1 MTSRAMTTRPA
12 MMARP
17 VSMRRRA
24 PAPDGL
30 PRRLAA
36 ASWGIARSRPG
47 LVLGTAALALFASAF
62 GWNALM
68 HQGNR
73 HPAPLFGAKPPQ
85 GQADLSRRAEPAA
98 APLPVPR
105 PEPAAL
111 SAPAEPLPKASRPD
125 PIGALIRSAEP
136 GARPDESRPDPGKVT
151 SAQRALSRLGYGP
164 LKSDGVMGAGTR
176 QALER
181 FERDQNLPVTGALAG
196 RTARQ
201 LAARA
206 GTPQD

>member
-1 MTSRAMTTRPA
+1 MVTRPA
-12 MMARP
+12 AVARP
-17 VSMRRRA
+17 TIGSRRA
-24 PAPDGL
+24 RLPAGL
-30 PRRLAA
+30 PIRVAA

-68 HQGNR
+68 HQANR
-73 HPAPLFGAKPPQ
+73 HPAPLFGTRPPQ
-85 GQADLSRRAEPAA
+85 GQADLSRRVEPVA

-111 SAPAEPLPKASRPD
+111 PVPAEPLPKATRPD
-125 PIGALIRSAEP
+125 PIGAMIRSADA
-136 GARPDESRPDPGKVT
+136 GARPDESRPDSGKVT
-151 SAQRALSRLGYGP
+151 SAQKALSKLGYGP

-206 GTPQD
+206 GIPQD